1 MPEEVQTET
10 DYDILFDVG
19 GALYA
24 AYCEIEGGLAPA
36 SFVEKVLRGVV
47 FYDDLRLERAFAACD
62 TAIGAGRD
70 SRDRAD
76 DGVIRTPDVQQLV
89 DRLCSLTMEDA
100 LTGLF
105 NRRYFE
111 HRLRQEVRHALRS
124 CRPLSVMMIDI
135 DEFKKLN
142 DRFGHQAGDVALRA
156 VASAIT
162 GCLRL
167 TDEAASRVGGE
178 EFAILMPDTDAYG
191 INAAAERVRAAVE
204 SSHAEGAPQ
213 VTVSIGTATFEPEMP
228 QTSAVEIL
236 GRADRALYEAKRA
249 GRNLVRSFDRPTEAR
264 RGVSLEERDA
274 LFE

>member
-10 DYDILFDVG
+10 TYDVLFDVG

-24 AYCEIEGGLAPA
+24 AYCGVQGQIDPA
-36 SFVEKVLRGVV
+36 CFVEKVLRGVV
-47 FYDDLRLERAFAACD
+47 FYDDLRLEHAFAACD
-62 TAIGAGRD
+62 TALGGGPGSGERAG
-70 SRDRAD
+70 
-76 DGVIRTPDVQQLV
+76 DGVIRTRDVQELV
-89 DRLCSLTMEDA
+89 DRLCSLTLEDP

-111 HRLRQEVRHALRS
+111 HRLRQEARHALRS

-142 DRFGHQAGDVALRA
+142 DRFGHQAGDLALCA

-178 EFAILMPDTDAYG
+178 EFAVLMPDTDAHG
-191 INAAAERVRAAVE
+191 IGAAAERVRAAVE
-204 SSHAEGAPQ
+204 ATRAEGAPP
-213 VTVSIGTATFEPEMP
+213 VTVSIGTATFDPEMS

-249 GRNLVRSFDRPTEAR
+249 GRNVVRSFGRPAKAR